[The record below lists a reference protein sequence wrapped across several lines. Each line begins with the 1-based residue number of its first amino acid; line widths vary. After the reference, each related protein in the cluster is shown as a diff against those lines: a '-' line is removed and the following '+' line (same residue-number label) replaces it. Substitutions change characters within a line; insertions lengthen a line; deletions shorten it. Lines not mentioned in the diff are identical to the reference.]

1 MSTQA
6 SSRRGTVTARSAG
19 PMTRVG
25 RWVVDH
31 VVMAVALVVLLYMF
45 LPIFYVVL
53 MSFNDPASKLSYSFD
68 GFTMDNWLDPCQPSG
83 MCHSVVVSLQ
93 IGFLATVGATLL
105 GTLVAFALVRHRF
118 RGRAA
123 TSLLIFL
130 PMATPEVVMGSSLL
144 ALFTTAGLSGSLG
157 FWSIL
162 VAHIMFCLSFVVVT
176 VKARLAGLDS
186 SMEQAAMDLYA
197 NEWQAFWR
205 ITFPLVFPGILAAAL
220 LSFSLSFDD
229 FIVTNFNHGNTIT
242 FPMFVWGS
250 AQRGI
255 PPQVNVI
262 GTVMF
267 LVALALVLGGSLLQ
281 RRRPA

>member
-1 MSTQA
+1 
-6 SSRRGTVTARSAG
+6 
-19 PMTRVG
+19 MTRVG
-25 RWVVDH
+25 RWVSDH
-31 VVMAVALVVLLYMF
+31 AVMAVAMLVLFYMF
-45 LPIFYVVL
+45 LPIFFVVL
-53 MSFNDPASKLSYSFD
+53 MSFNDPTSRLSYEFD
-68 GFTMDNWLDPCQPSG
+68 GFTLDNWTSPCTPSG
-83 MCHSVVVSLQ
+83 MCSAVVKSLQ

-118 RGRAA
+118 RGRSA

-144 ALFTTAGLSGSLG
+144 ALFTSAGLSGSLG

-186 SMEQAAMDLYA
+186 SLEQAAMDLYA

-205 ITFPLVFPGILAAAL
+205 VTLPLVFPGVLAAAL

-242 FPMFVWGS
+242 FPMYVWGA

-255 PPQVNVI
+255 PPQVNVV

-267 LVALALVLGGSLLQ
+267 AVALLLVVLGSVR
-281 RRRPA
+281 RRRPG

>member
-1 MSTQA
+1 
-6 SSRRGTVTARSAG
+6 VSAVQ
-19 PMTRVG
+19 RAG
-25 RWVVDH
+25 RWAVDH
-31 VVMAVALVVLLYMF
+31 IVLMVAVVVLIYMF
-45 LPIFYVVL
+45 LPIFFVIL
-53 MSFNDPASKLSYSFD
+53 MSFNQPASRLTYEFD
-68 GFTMDNWLDPCQPSG
+68 AFTLDNWLHPCGQSG
-83 MCHSVVVSLQ
+83 MCGSVVTSLQ
-93 IGFLATVGATLL
+93 IGFLATLVATIL

-123 TSLLIFL
+123 TSILIFL

-176 VKARLAGLDS
+176 VKARLAGLDAAY
-186 SMEQAAMDLYA
+186 EQAAMDLYA
-197 NEWQAFWR
+197 NEWQTFWR

-255 PPQVNVI
+255 PPQVNVV

-267 LVALALVLGGSLLQ
+267 LVALTLVLGGSVFQ

>member
-1 MSTQA
+1 
-6 SSRRGTVTARSAG
+6 VTRA
-19 PMTRVG
+19 G
-25 RWVVDH
+25 RWVGDH
-31 VVMAVALVVLLYMF
+31 LVMAVALLVLLYMF
-45 LPIFYVVL
+45 LPIFFVVL
-53 MSFNDPASKLSYSFD
+53 MSFNDPVSRLSYEFD
-68 GFTMDNWLDPCQPSG
+68 GFTLANWTSPCAPSG
-83 MCHSVVVSLQ
+83 MCGAVVKSLQ

-144 ALFTTAGLSGSLG
+144 ALFTSAGLSGSLG

-197 NEWQAFWR
+197 NEWQTFWR

-242 FPMFVWGS
+242 FPMFVWGA

-255 PPQVNVI
+255 PPQVNVV

-267 LVALALVLGGSLLQ
+267 VAALVLVLLGSVFS
-281 RRRPA
+281 RRRPV

>member
-1 MSTQA
+1 
-6 SSRRGTVTARSAG
+6 
-19 PMTRVG
+19 MTLVHRAG
-25 RWVVDH
+25 RWVADH
-31 VVMAVALVVLLYMF
+31 VIMTLAIVVLIYMF
-45 LPIFYVVL
+45 LPIFFVLL
-53 MSFNDPASKLSYSFD
+53 MSFNQPASRLSYEFDSF
-68 GFTMDNWLDPCQPSG
+68 TWDNWLNPCQQKN
-83 MCHSVVVSLQ
+83 MCSSVVTSLQ
-93 IGFLATVGATLL
+93 IGFLATVVATLL

-123 TSLLIFL
+123 TSILIFL

-144 ALFTTAGLSGSLG
+144 ALFTTAGLAGSLG

-162 VAHIMFCLSFVVVT
+162 IAHIMFCLSFVVVT

-186 SMEQAAMDLYA
+186 SYEQAAMDLYA
-197 NEWQAFWR
+197 NEWQTFWR

-255 PPQVNVI
+255 PPQVNVV

-267 LVALALVLGGSLLQ
+267 LIALGLVLSGSILQ

>member
-1 MSTQA
+1 VSA
-6 SSRRGTVTARSAG
+6 ARRS
-19 PMTRVG
+19 G
-25 RWVVDH
+25 RWVSEH
-31 VVMAVALVVLLYMF
+31 AVMAVAVVVLLYMF
-45 LPIFYVVL
+45 LPIFFVVL
-53 MSFNDPASKLSYSFD
+53 MSFNDPTSRLSYEFD
-68 GFTMDNWLDPCQPSG
+68 AFTFANWTSPCEPSG
-83 MCHSVVVSLQ
+83 MCGSVVKSLQ
-93 IGFLATVGATLL
+93 IGFLATVVATLL

-130 PMATPEVVMGSSLL
+130 PMATPEVVLGSSLL
-144 ALFTTAGLSGSLG
+144 ALFSSAGLAGKLG

-186 SMEQAAMDLYA
+186 AMEQAAMDLYA
-197 NEWQAFWR
+197 NEWQTFWR
-205 ITFPLVFPGILAAAL
+205 ITFPLVFPGIMAAAL

-242 FPMFVWGS
+242 FPMYVWGA

-255 PPQVNVI
+255 PPQVNVV

-267 LVALALVLGGSLLQ
+267 LAALVLVLLGGAF
-281 RRRPA
+281 RRRRVV

>member
-1 MSTQA
+1 
-6 SSRRGTVTARSAG
+6 
-19 PMTRVG
+19 MTRTG
-25 RWVVDH
+25 RWITEH
-31 VVMAVALVVLLYMF
+31 LVMAIALLVLGYMF
-45 LPIFYVVL
+45 LPIFFVVL
-53 MSFNDPASKLSYSFD
+53 MSFNDPTSRLNYEFQA
-68 GFTMDNWLDPCQPSG
+68 FTWDNWLNPCAPAG
-83 MCHSVVVSLQ
+83 MCESVVKSIE
-93 IGFLATVGATLL
+93 IGFLATLFATIL

-118 RGRAA
+118 RGRGP

-144 ALFTTAGLSGSLG
+144 ALFTSAGLAGSLG

-186 SMEQAAMDLYA
+186 RYEQAAMDLYA
-197 NEWQAFWR
+197 NEWQTFWR

-220 LSFSLSFDD
+220 LAFSLSFDD

-242 FPMFVWGS
+242 FPMFVWG
-250 AQRGI
+250 ANQRGI
-255 PPQVNVI
+255 PPQVNVV

-267 LVALALVLGGSLLQ
+267 LIALALVLGGGLLQ
-281 RRRPA
+281 RRRER

>member
-1 MSTQA
+1 
-6 SSRRGTVTARSAG
+6 
-19 PMTRVG
+19 
-25 RWVVDH
+25 
-31 VVMAVALVVLLYMF
+31 MAVALLVLVYMF
-45 LPIFYVVL
+45 LPIFFVLL
-53 MSFNDPASKLSYSFD
+53 MSFNDPTSKLSYEFD
-68 GFTMDNWLDPCQPSG
+68 GFTLNNWTNPCGPSG
-83 MCHSVVVSLQ
+83 MCGAVVKSLQ

-130 PMATPEVVMGSSLL
+130 PMATPEVVLGSSLL
-144 ALFTTAGLSGSLG
+144 ALFASVGLSGSLG

-197 NEWQAFWR
+197 NEWQTFWR
-205 ITFPLVFPGILAAAL
+205 ITFPLVFPGIMAAAL

-242 FPMFVWGS
+242 FPMYVWGA

-267 LVALALVLGGSLLQ
+267 LLALGLVLGGSLLQ